1 MQQFVIKVPKR
12 IRKIESQVIAMQKSS
27 TASQAAPADGETVTM
42 SKEAMIE
49 AQKVKILKDR
59 IKILELE
66 LQRAREESF
75 KAGYEEGKENTLN
88 EANRRIEQARQEMA
102 RMEKEY
108 RESLERIE
116 KPLLELAKAMANEV
130 LQTELTLRDDHD
142 QILLKRL
149 RAMLREIL
157 QEKNV
162 VVEVNP
168 SHLPFLKSND
178 IREALDLPREM
189 ELTVLEGKHLHKGE
203 AFISSE
209 RFYLDGRLK
218 TQVEELGDKLARGES
233 D

>member
-12 IRKIESQVIAMQKSS
+12 IRKIESQILTMQKPDDSS
-27 TASQAAPADGETVTM
+27 GEQEPNPENMTR
-42 SKEAMIE
+42 EALVE

-88 EANRRIEQARQEMA
+88 EANKRIEQARQEMA

-116 KPLLELAKAMANEV
+116 MPLLELAKTMAMEV
-130 LQTELTLRDDHD
+130 LETELSLREDHD

-149 RAMLREIL
+149 RSMLREVF
-157 QEKNV
+157 QEKKV
-162 VVEVNP
+162 TVEVNP
-168 SHLPFLKSND
+168 SHLPFLKSTD
-178 IREALDLPREM
+178 IRQELDLPREM

-203 AFISSE
+203 AFVSSDD
-209 RFYLDGRLK
+209 FYLDGRLK
-218 TQVEELGDKLARGES
+218 TQIEELGNKLKQGES
-233 D
+233 L

>member
-12 IRKIESQVIAMQKSS
+12 IRKIESQILTMQKPDDLSGEQEPSS
-27 TASQAAPADGETVTM
+27 ENMTR
-42 SKEAMIE
+42 EALVE

-88 EANRRIEQARQEMA
+88 EANKRIEQARQEMA

-116 KPLLELAKAMANEV
+116 MPLLELAKTMAMEV
-130 LQTELTLRDDHD
+130 LETELSLREDHD

-149 RAMLREIL
+149 RSMLREVF
-157 QEKNV
+157 QEKKV
-162 VVEVNP
+162 TVEVNP
-168 SHLPFLKSND
+168 SHLPFLKSTD
-178 IREALDLPREM
+178 IRQELDLPREM

-203 AFISSE
+203 AFVSSDD
-209 RFYLDGRLK
+209 FYLDGRLK
-218 TQVEELGDKLARGES
+218 TQIEELGNKLKQGES
-233 D
+233 L

>member
-12 IRKIESQVIAMQKSS
+12 IRKIESQILTMQKPS
-27 TASQAAPADGETVTM
+27 AVPGEQGQNPENMTR
-42 SKEAMIE
+42 EALVE

-88 EANRRIEQARQEMA
+88 EANKRIEQARQEMA

-116 KPLLELAKAMANEV
+116 MPLLELAKTMAMEV
-130 LQTELTLRDDHD
+130 LETELSLREDHD

-149 RAMLREIL
+149 RSMLREVF
-157 QEKNV
+157 QEKKV
-162 VVEVNP
+162 TVEVNP
-168 SHLPFLKSND
+168 SHLPFLKSTD
-178 IREALDLPREM
+178 IRQELDLPREM

-203 AFISSE
+203 AFVSSDD
-209 RFYLDGRLK
+209 FYLDGRLK
-218 TQVEELGDKLARGES
+218 TQIEELGNKLKQGES
-233 D
+233 L

>member
-12 IRKIESQVIAMQKSS
+12 IRKIESQILTMQKPDALS
-27 TASQAAPADGETVTM
+27 GEQEPNPENMTR
-42 SKEAMIE
+42 EALVE

-88 EANRRIEQARQEMA
+88 EANKRIEQARQEMA

-116 KPLLELAKAMANEV
+116 MPLLELAKTMAMEV
-130 LQTELTLRDDHD
+130 LETELSLREDHD

-149 RAMLREIL
+149 RSMLREVF
-157 QEKNV
+157 QEKKV
-162 VVEVNP
+162 TVEVNP
-168 SHLPFLKSND
+168 SHLPFLKSTD
-178 IREALDLPREM
+178 IRQELDLPREM

-203 AFISSE
+203 AFVSSDD
-209 RFYLDGRLK
+209 FYLDGRLK
-218 TQVEELGDKLARGES
+218 TQIEELGNKLKQGES
-233 D
+233 L

>member
-12 IRKIESQVIAMQKSS
+12 IRKIESQILTMQKP
-27 TASQAAPADGETVTM
+27 AAVPGEQEPNPENMTR
-42 SKEAMIE
+42 EALVE

-88 EANRRIEQARQEMA
+88 EANKRIEQARQEMA

-116 KPLLELAKAMANEV
+116 MPLLELAKTMAMEV
-130 LQTELTLRDDHD
+130 LETELSLRKDHD

-149 RAMLREIL
+149 RSMLREVF
-157 QEKNV
+157 QEKKV
-162 VVEVNP
+162 TVEVNP
-168 SHLPFLKSND
+168 SHLPFLKSTD
-178 IREALDLPREM
+178 IRQELDLPREM

-203 AFISSE
+203 AFVSSDD
-209 RFYLDGRLK
+209 FYLDGRLK
-218 TQVEELGDKLARGES
+218 TQIEELGNKLKQGES
-233 D
+233 L

>member
-1 MQQFVIKVPKR
+1 MQQFVIKVPRR
-12 IRKIESQVIAMQKSS
+12 IRKIESQIFQAPKPTESS
-27 TASQAAPADGETVTM
+27 VSEEQNAENLTR
-42 SKEAMIE
+42 EALFE

-88 EANRRIEQARQEMA
+88 EANKRIEQARQEMA

-108 RESLERIE
+108 HESLERIE
-116 KPLLELAKAMANEV
+116 MPLLELAKIMAAEV
-130 LQTELTLRDDHD
+130 LETELSLREDHD

-149 RAMLREIL
+149 RSMLREVL

-162 VVEVNP
+162 AVEVHP
-168 SHLPFLKSND
+168 SHLPFLKSTD
-178 IREALDLPREM
+178 IRQALDLPHDM

-203 AFISSE
+203 AFISSDE
-209 RFYLDGRLK
+209 FYLDGRLK
-218 TQVEELGDKLARGES
+218 TQIEELGNKLAHGDS

>member
-12 IRKIESQVIAMQKSS
+12 IRKIESQILTMKKPDDLS
-27 TASQAAPADGETVTM
+27 GEQ
-42 SKEAMIE
+42 EANPENMTREALVE

-88 EANRRIEQARQEMA
+88 EANKRIEQARQEMA

-116 KPLLELAKAMANEV
+116 MPLLELAKTMAMEV
-130 LQTELTLRDDHD
+130 LETELSLREDHD

-149 RAMLREIL
+149 RGMLREVF
-157 QEKNV
+157 QEKKV
-162 VVEVNP
+162 TVEVNP
-168 SHLPFLKSND
+168 SHLPFLKSTD
-178 IREALDLPREM
+178 IRQELDLPPEM

-203 AFISSE
+203 AFVSSDD
-209 RFYLDGRLK
+209 FYLDGRLK
-218 TQVEELGDKLARGES
+218 TQIEELGNKLKQGES
-233 D
+233 L

>member
-12 IRKIESQVIAMQKSS
+12 IRKIESQILTMQKPDTLS
-27 TASQAAPADGETVTM
+27 GEQEPNPENMTR
-42 SKEAMIE
+42 EALVE

-88 EANRRIEQARQEMA
+88 EANKRIEQARQEMA

-116 KPLLELAKAMANEV
+116 MPLLELAKTMAMEV
-130 LQTELTLRDDHD
+130 LETELSLREDHD

-149 RAMLREIL
+149 RSMLREVF
-157 QEKNV
+157 QEKKV
-162 VVEVNP
+162 TVEVNP
-168 SHLPFLKSND
+168 SHLPFLKSTD
-178 IREALDLPREM
+178 IRQELDLPREM
-189 ELTVLEGKHLHKGE
+189 EFTVLEGKHLHKGE
-203 AFISSE
+203 AFVSSDD
-209 RFYLDGRLK
+209 FYLDGRLK
-218 TQVEELGDKLARGES
+218 TQIEELGNKLKQGES
-233 D
+233 L

>member
-12 IRKIESQVIAMQKSS
+12 IRKIESQILTMQKP
-27 TASQAAPADGETVTM
+27 AAVPGEQEPNPENMTR
-42 SKEAMIE
+42 EALVE

-88 EANRRIEQARQEMA
+88 EANKRIEQARQEMA

-116 KPLLELAKAMANEV
+116 MPLLELAKTMAMEV
-130 LQTELTLRDDHD
+130 LETELSLREDHD

-149 RAMLREIL
+149 RSMLREVF
-157 QEKNV
+157 QEKKV
-162 VVEVNP
+162 TVEVNP
-168 SHLPFLKSND
+168 SHLPFLKSTD
-178 IREALDLPREM
+178 IRQELDLPREM

-203 AFISSE
+203 AFVSSDD
-209 RFYLDGRLK
+209 FYLDGRLK
-218 TQVEELGDKLARGES
+218 TQIEELGNKLKQGES
-233 D
+233 L